1 MNKLATLS
9 EALQK
14 WSEGKTVLVSLDITS
29 LKLEDLQK
37 LNEMGAVF
45 SYEAVEES
53 LPILFEEEG
62 KTSQAEKQATKTS
75 NKKQAKKQAGL
86 DTGKITALR
95 NAGWSLQ
102 KIADEMGCCAQTVAD
117 VLNKESTTVFCGEEN
132 KQLGGK
138 K

>member
-14 WSEGKTVLVSLDITS
+14 WLEGKMVLVSLDITS

-37 LNEMGAVF
+37 LNEMGAIF
-45 SYEAVEES
+45 SYEAPVEG
-53 LPILFEEEG
+53 EG
-62 KTSQAEKQATKTS
+62 KTSQAEKQA
-75 NKKQAKKQAGL
+75 KKRKRL

-102 KIADEMGCCAQTVAD
+102 KIADEMGCCEQTVAN
-117 VLNKESTTVFCGEEN
+117 VLSKESTTVFCGEEN
-132 KQLGGK
+132 KQLGEK
-138 K
+138 NEQTERV

>member
-1 MNKLATLS
+1 MNKLTLS

-14 WSEGKTVLVSLDITS
+14 WLEGKTVWVSLNITS

-53 LPILFEEEG
+53 LPILL
-62 KTSQAEKQATKTS
+62 
-75 NKKQAKKQAGL
+75 KKAKKKAGL
-86 DTGKITALR
+86 DTGKITALH
-95 NAGWSLQ
+95 NAGWSLP

-117 VLNKESTTVFCGEEN
+117 ALNKESTTVFCEEKN
-132 KQLGGK
+132 N
-138 K
+138 

>member
-14 WSEGKTVLVSLDITS
+14 WLEGKMVLVSLDITS

-37 LNEMGAVF
+37 LNEMGAIF

-62 KTSQAEKQATKTS
+62 KTSQAEKQA
-75 NKKQAKKQAGL
+75 KKRKRL

-102 KIADEMGCCAQTVAD
+102 KIADEMGCCEQTVAN
-117 VLNKESTTVFCGEEN
+117 VLSKESTTVFCGEEN
-132 KQLGGK
+132 KQLGEK